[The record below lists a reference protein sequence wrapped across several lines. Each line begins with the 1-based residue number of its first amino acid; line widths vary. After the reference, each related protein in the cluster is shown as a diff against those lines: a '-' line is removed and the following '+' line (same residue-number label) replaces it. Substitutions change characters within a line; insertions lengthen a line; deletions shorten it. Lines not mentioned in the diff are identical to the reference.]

1 MKIMSERN
9 ASYSERVCREDI
21 PQRIG
26 ELIRCPI
33 TGYLCQGDLS
43 HLCIDYGCAR
53 KAGLS
58 PDSKET
64 F

>member
-1 MKIMSERN
+1 MVGSDNSPSEWIRQ
-9 ASYSERVCREDI
+9 ARDFQS
-21 PQRIG
+21 IG
-26 ELIRCPI
+26 QPIRCLI

-43 HLCIDYGCAR
+43 HLCKDYGCAR

-58 PDSKET
+58 PDSTET

>member
-33 TGYLCQGDLS
+33 TVTSVKVIFPTY
-43 HLCIDYGCAR
+43 A
-53 KAGLS
+53 
-58 PDSKET
+58 
-64 F
+64 

>member
-1 MKIMSERN
+1 MSESN
-9 ASYSERVCREDI
+9 LSYSEGVRRAED
-21 PQRIG
+21 PQSIG
-26 ELIRCPI
+26 QLIRCPT

-43 HLCIDYGCAR
+43 HLCKDYGCAR